1 MATDLIF
8 FGLLAMMSGI
18 APKVISI
25 REDYR
30 AMRWW
35 VRGGFMV
42 LALAGVAMAGFGLYG
57 VSES

>member
-8 FGLLAMMSGI
+8 FGILAVMSGL

-25 REDYR
+25 REDYQ

-42 LALAGVAMAGFGLYG
+42 LAVAGVVMAVFGLYK
-57 VSES
+57 VTA